1 MCVVDQEV
9 NKNLNETYH
18 GKKYLCSIFCMPTA
32 KGQKLFIQFLLHLK
46 TAFTVGDFNIV
57 IYFLANF
64 ISYVKR
70 QVRYRLYD

>member
-1 MCVVDQEV
+1 MKHTIV
-9 NKNLNETYH
+9 KNTFVQTFGTY
-18 GKKYLCSIFCMPTA
+18 YLPTA
-32 KGQKLFIQFLLHLK
+32 KGQKLFIQFSLHLK